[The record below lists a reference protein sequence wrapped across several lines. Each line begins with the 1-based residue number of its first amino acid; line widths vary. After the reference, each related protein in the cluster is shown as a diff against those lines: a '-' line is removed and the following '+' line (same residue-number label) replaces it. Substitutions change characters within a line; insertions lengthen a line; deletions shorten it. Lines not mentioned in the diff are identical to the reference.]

1 MSTVWRHFAAVP
13 ITGLL
18 LASTATI
25 AMADTVNPPEGG
37 VWRYGRGY
45 SDYLHAWQFS
55 SRGQLCAL
63 AMRQGRQLVLCSHRC
78 SMVREQGLVSH
89 LLTTPSQAARPTV
102 GRAA

>member
-1 MSTVWRHFAAVP
+1 YSHYC
-13 ITGLL
+13 
-18 LASTATI
+18 
-25 AMADTVNPPEGG
+25 
-37 VWRYGRGY
+37 YGRHRQPARGR
-45 SDYLHAWQFS
+45 SLAIRTWILGLFSRLEETWQFS

-78 SMVREQGLVSH
+78 STVREQGLVSH